1 MGGKGTDCTGPRLQR
16 NAVDASSPKA
26 LDSLNADAPA
36 AANGSAPPAAGEPQF
51 EKPLGA
57 GGAAAAKGSG
67 LGGIEPVRGGTSFSG
82 GFSKARAA
90 AVAPPMP
97 DEKPYDGE
105 AGVLGAV

>member
-1 MGGKGTDCTGPRLQR
+1 MYSLQR

-26 LDSLNADAPA
+26 LDSLNADAPPA
-36 AANGSAPPAAGEPQF
+36 VANGSLPPAAGEPQF

-57 GGAAAAKGSG
+57 GGAAAANGSG
-67 LGGIEPVRGGTSFSG
+67 LGGGFEPVRGGTSFSG
-82 GFSKARAA
+82 GFSNASAA

>member
-1 MGGKGTDCTGPRLQR
+1 MYSLQR

>member
-1 MGGKGTDCTGPRLQR
+1 MGEGREQIAQVQR

-36 AANGSAPPAAGEPQF
+36 AANGSLPPPAAGEPQF

-57 GGAAAAKGSG
+57 GGAAAANGSG
-67 LGGIEPVRGGTSFSG
+67 LGGTEPVRGGTSFSG

-97 DEKPYDGE
+97 DENPYDGD

>member
-1 MGGKGTDCTGPRLQR
+1 MYSLQR

-36 AANGSAPPAAGEPQF
+36 AANGSLPPAAGEPQF

-57 GGAAAAKGSG
+57 GGAAAANGSG
-67 LGGIEPVRGGTSFSG
+67 LGGGFEPVRGGTSFSG
-82 GFSKARAA
+82 GFSNASAA

-97 DEKPYDGE
+97 DEKPYDGL

>member
-1 MGGKGTDCTGPRLQR
+1 MGEGREQIAQLQR
-16 NAVDASSPKA
+16 NAVDASSP
-26 LDSLNADAPA
+26 NAESAENAPA
-36 AANGSAPPAAGEPQF
+36 PAANGSPAAGALGEPQF

-57 GGAAAAKGSG
+57 GGAAAANGSG
-67 LGGIEPVRGGTSFSG
+67 LGGIEPVLGGTSFSG

-97 DEKPYDGE
+97 DEKPYEGE

>member
-1 MGGKGTDCTGPRLQR
+1 M
-16 NAVDASSPKA
+16 
-26 LDSLNADAPA
+26 NADAPA
-36 AANGSAPPAAGEPQF
+36 DANGSPAAGALGEPQL

-82 GFSKARAA
+82 GFSKANAA

>member
-1 MGGKGTDCTGPRLQR
+1 MREGREQIAQLQR

-26 LDSLNADAPA
+26 LDSLNAEAPPA
-36 AANGSAPPAAGEPQF
+36 AANGSAPPGAGEPQF
-51 EKPLGA
+51 ENPLGA

-82 GFSKARAA
+82 GFSNASAA

-97 DEKPYDGE
+97 DENPYDGE

>member
-1 MGGKGTDCTGPRLQR
+1 MYSLQR

-36 AANGSAPPAAGEPQF
+36 AANGSLPPAAGEPQF

-57 GGAAAAKGSG
+57 GGAAAANGSG
-67 LGGIEPVRGGTSFSG
+67 FGGTEPVRGGTSFSG

-97 DEKPYDGE
+97 EEKP
-105 AGVLGAV
+105 